1 MTDHIEKI
9 DLTVVVLEYDGT
21 YQAWMLENA
30 KIDATGASKE
40 ESIHNLKIKLQGLIR
55 ALNK

>member
-21 YQAWMLENA
+21 YQAWMLENE

-55 ALNK
+55 SLNK